1 MVIRQAVTM
10 LATRGSSPDGTMRVL
25 SVAAAGL
32 LFRARAVIRHAP
44 FASQSPIRAWA
55 MAVKAHVVGA
65 ARVAPARPFHLPRAQ
80 VAQIHRGPLQA
91 AEFQCAVPQRLLARF
106 LIVYRRADTTM
117 RAVAG
122 SSRWGLEGP
131 EFAPFVSAHPANP
144 VAALASYWA
153 THTAQQLEFEHA
165 HPQICHR
172 VPIEDLTGNTDQ
184 ALPDISDFLALEG
197 ALVSPLGW
205 DRQPDIGV
213 PDAAPRLPIDR
224 IPASLLA
231 QGQRAAPQPRVLSR
245 HRCRELTRMS
255 SQERA
260 RT

>member
-91 AEFQCAVPQRLLARF
+91 AEFQCAVPQRLLGLLDAVFVKQQGRDIEAPIA
-106 LIVYRRADTTM
+106 LSGIVERD
-117 RAVAG
+117 V
-122 SSRWGLEGP
+122 
-131 EFAPFVSAHPANP
+131 P
-144 VAALASYWA
+144 V
-153 THTAQQLEFEHA
+153 
-165 HPQICHR
+165 
-172 VPIEDLTGNTDQ
+172 D
-184 ALPDISDFLALEG
+184 
-197 ALVSPLGW
+197 
-205 DRQPDIGV
+205 QPDSRPPAGRMFAAFMSKCTMSRVRGPPRWFRRPEPAGGPAARRCRTPVPCGV
-213 PDAAPRLPIDR
+213 PGTGA
-224 IPASLLA
+224 
-231 QGQRAAPQPRVLSR
+231 
-245 HRCRELTRMS
+245 
-255 SQERA
+255 
-260 RT
+260 